1 MKIIDVVKLSD
12 EIIHSKGRIEGWDS
26 LRGIFEGRK
35 ESDPNY
41 VFRTTYPTDEIK
53 NLLKAIEEKLGGKR
67 ATGLF
72 EILGGYGTGK
82 SRILVLLWH
91 LFKNNELAI
100 EWAKRHGID
109 LNLPKDVK
117 LLAFNLLDENPVY
130 LWEPI
135 FKRLGR
141 EDLLK
146 TIKDFPSYNLL
157 KEALSNKGIVI
168 ILIDELEAWYMGK
181 EDKAKNLNF
190 IQILAEAACE
200 EGGKLLVFCSLYGED
215 KELLARIE
223 RVNTYRVNLTLS
235 KDRPKIVLHRL
246 FDKIEL
252 KQASEIVKDYI
263 KHYADSE
270 VGVGNQPA
278 YETKMIEFYP
288 VHPELME
295 VLLTRFSS
303 SPNYQNTRGVLGL
316 LGSVVYKKA
325 KEVDLILASDVD
337 MSEEELLTLDRM
349 LTENAIKD
357 ADSIRKEEVRKL
369 LNVIL
374 LYSFGD
380 GKGIGAS
387 RNDVIL
393 GVLRPGININ
403 DVEPLLENLPNIA
416 PHVWLKDEDKYIIG
430 REANVITI
438 IQNKAS
444 ENIGRGD
451 IDGALSIIKE
461 MLMKDQS
468 YIIYHPV
475 KEYSDLIEDK
485 DRLRVVVSLKALEQ
499 SEINE
504 FYKGKEYVNRLILYI
519 PKGGDITRN
528 KDLLVIAERIRLCDQ
543 YEKEISGEN
552 KRLLASQKD
561 KDIKHLEE
569 KLSDIYGYWVRIT
582 GFENDEVKYRLIQC
596 SIGEVK
602 STVKKSYD
610 VETIR
615 DEIVKHLESKGAGL
629 SVKDLTY
636 DFKIRPGKPIIVAEN
651 ILEEALKSLYNE
663 GKIVVNYKG
672 KSCRTPG
679 PMPPIKDE
687 TQIILTKYA
696 PPQPPSQLEIEEEKE
711 KKKTKTIEEETL
723 EKFKSPETV
732 ETLTRKERVE
742 VPPQVIETSE
752 YQTPFRLSEEIER
765 RIPEGA
771 KIQQIKIDL
780 SKLSFDNVDAFT
792 SLITIF
798 SFKKPKI
805 SIVNMQVTLEGP
817 MDKNDVIKLI
827 EKLPASLYGGAVRA
841 SIELREN
848 A

>member
-1 MKIIDVVKLSD
+1 MKITDVVKLSD

-53 NLLKAIEEKLGGKR
+53 NLLKAIEEKLSGKR
-67 ATGLF
+67 STGFF

-130 LWEPI
+130 LWDPI
-135 FKRLGR
+135 FKGLGR
-141 EDLLK
+141 EDLLGA
-146 TIKDFPSYNLL
+146 IKDFPSYNLL

-168 ILIDELEAWYMGK
+168 LLIDELEAWYMGK

-200 EGGKLLVFCSLYGED
+200 EEGKLLVFCSLYGED
-215 KELLARIE
+215 KELLARIR
-223 RVNTYRVNLTLS
+223 RVNAYRVNLTLS
-235 KDRPKIVLHRL
+235 KDRPKIVLYRL
-246 FDKIEL
+246 FDKVESKL
-252 KQASEIVKDYI
+252 ASEIVKSYI
-263 KHYADSE
+263 KHYASSE
-270 VGVGNQPA
+270 VDVVNQPM
-278 YETKMIEFYP
+278 YERKMVEFYP
-288 VHPELME
+288 IHPELMD

-337 MSEEELLTLDRM
+337 MSEGELLTLDRV

-357 ADSIRKEEVRKL
+357 ADLIGKEEARKL

-374 LYSFGD
+374 LYSFGKD
-380 GKGIGAS
+380 KEIGAS

-403 DVEPLLENLPNIA
+403 EVDSLLMNLPNKA
-416 PHVWLKDEDKYIIG
+416 PHVWLKEGKYIIG

-438 IQNKAS
+438 IQNKAL
-444 ENIGRGD
+444 ENIGKGE
-451 IDGALSIIKE
+451 INGALNIIKE
-461 MLMKDQS
+461 KLKKDQS
-468 YIIYHPV
+468 YVIYHPD

-485 DRLRVVVSLKALEQ
+485 DRLRVIVSLKALGQ

-504 FYKGKEYVNRLILYI
+504 FYKGKMFSNRLILYI
-519 PKGGDITRN
+519 PKEGDITRN
-528 KDLLVIAERIRLCDQ
+528 EDLLVVAERIRLCEQ
-543 YEKEISGEN
+543 YEKEITGEDKKFLETQKN
-552 KRLLASQKD
+552 KD
-561 KDIKHLEE
+561 VKHLTE

-582 GFENDEVKYRLIQC
+582 SSENGELKYRLIQC
-596 SIGEVK
+596 SLDEVK
-602 STVKKSYD
+602 STVRKSYD
-610 VETIR
+610 AETIR
-615 DEIVKHLESKGAGL
+615 NEIVKHLESKGKWL
-629 SVKDLTY
+629 RVKDLND
-636 DFKIRPGKPIIVAEN
+636 DFKIIPGKPIIVAEN
-651 ILEEALKSLYNE
+651 ILEEAIKSLYNE

-672 KSCRTPG
+672 KSCKTPAS
-679 PMPPIKDE
+679 MPPIKEE
-687 TQIILTKYA
+687 TQIILAKYA
-696 PPQPPSQLEIEEEKE
+696 PPQPSLQLVEEEKE
-711 KKKTKTIEEETL
+711 KKEVKTVEKETL
-723 EKFKSPETV
+723 EESKDLELIETS
-732 ETLTRKERVE
+732 TRKERIE
-742 VPPQVIETSE
+742 VSSRVIETSE
-752 YQTPFRLSEEIER
+752 YQKPFLLSEEMER

-771 KIQQIKIDL
+771 KIQRIKIDF
-780 SKLSFDNVDAFT
+780 SKLSFDEIDAFT
-792 SLITIF
+792 SLISIF
-798 SFKKPKI
+798 NLKKPKI
-805 SIVNMQVTLEGP
+805 SIVNMQITLEGP
-817 MDKNDVIKLI
+817 LDKNNAIKLI
-827 EKLPASLYGGAVRA
+827 EKLPASLYGGTIKAF
-841 SIELREN
+841 IEVREN

>member
-1 MKIIDVVKLSD
+1 MKIIDIVKLSD

-41 VFRTTYPTDEIK
+41 VFRTTYLTDEIK

-67 ATGLF
+67 ATGFF

-168 ILIDELEAWYMGK
+168 VLIDELEAWYMGK

-200 EGGKLLVFCSLYGED
+200 EGGKLLVFCSLYGQD

-270 VGVGNQPA
+270 VGVENQPA

-387 RNDVIL
+387 RNDVVL

-403 DVEPLLENLPNIA
+403 DVDSLLRNLPNMA

-475 KEYSDLIEDK
+475 KDYSDLIEDK

-596 SIGEVK
+596 SISEVK

-672 KSCRTPG
+672 KSCKTPN

-723 EKFKSPETV
+723 EKFKSSETV
-732 ETLTRKERVE
+732 ETPTRKERVE
-742 VPPQVIETSE
+742 VPPRVIETSE

-827 EKLPASLYGGAVRA
+827 EKLPASLYGGAVKA

>member
-1 MKIIDVVKLSD
+1 MKITDVAKLSD

-35 ESDPNY
+35 ESNPNY

-53 NLLKAIEEKLGGKR
+53 NLLKAIEEKLSGKR
-67 ATGLF
+67 ATGFF

-109 LNLPKDVK
+109 LNLPKDTK

-130 LWEPI
+130 LWDPI
-135 FKRLGR
+135 FKDLGH

-181 EDKAKNLNF
+181 EDKTKNLNF

-200 EGGKLLVFCSLYGED
+200 EGGKLLVFCSLYGKD

-223 RVNTYRVNLTLS
+223 RVNSYRVNLTSS

-246 FDKIEL
+246 FDKVDS
-252 KQASEIVKDYI
+252 KQASEIVKGYI

-270 VGVGNQPA
+270 VDIGNQPE
-278 YETKMIEFYP
+278 YESKMVKLYP

-295 VLLTRFSS
+295 ILLTRFSS

-325 KEVDLILASDVD
+325 KEVNLILASDVD
-337 MSEEELLTLDRM
+337 MREGELLTLDRM

-403 DVEPLLENLPNIA
+403 DVDSLLTSLPNIA
-416 PHVWLKDEDKYIIG
+416 PHVWFKEEKYVIG

-461 MLMKDQS
+461 MLKKDQS
-468 YIIYHPV
+468 YIVYHPV
-475 KEYSDLIEDK
+475 KEYSELIEDK
-485 DRLRVVVSLKALEQ
+485 DRLRVIVSLKTLDQ

-504 FYKGKEYVNRLILYI
+504 FYKGKEYANRLILYI
-519 PKGGDITRN
+519 PKEGDITRN
-528 KDLLVIAERIRLCDQ
+528 EDLLVVAERIRLCGQ

-552 KRLLASQKD
+552 RRLLASQKD

-582 GFENDEVKYRLIQC
+582 GFENNEVKYRLLQC
-596 SIGEVK
+596 SISEVK
-602 STVKKSYD
+602 STVRKSYD

-615 DEIVKHLESKGAGL
+615 DEIVKHLENKGTEL
-629 SVKDLTY
+629 RVEDLTY

-651 ILEEALKSLYNE
+651 ILEEVLKSLYSE

-672 KSCRTPG
+672 KSCRTPE

-696 PPQPPSQLEIEEEKE
+696 PPQPPPQLVLEEKE
-711 KKKTKTIEEETL
+711 KKDTKTIEEEETL
-723 EKFKSPETV
+723 EKFKGSETV
-732 ETLTRKERVE
+732 GTPTRKERVK
-742 VPPQVIETSE
+742 VPSGVIETSE
-752 YQTPFRLSEEIER
+752 CQTPFHLSEEIER

-798 SFKKPKI
+798 SLKKPKI

-817 MDKNDVIKLI
+817 MDKNYVIKLI
-827 EKLPASLYGGAVRA
+827 DKLPASLYGGTVKA